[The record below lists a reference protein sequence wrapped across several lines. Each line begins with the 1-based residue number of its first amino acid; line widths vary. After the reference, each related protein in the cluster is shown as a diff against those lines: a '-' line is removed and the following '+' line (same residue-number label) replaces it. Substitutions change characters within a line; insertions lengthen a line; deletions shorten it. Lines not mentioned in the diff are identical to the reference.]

1 MPWKGRPK
9 TFQDP
14 VAERRHAKARKCWL
28 DKEENRQSRR
38 DGTGFSPSL
47 SEPASV
53 RAHIAVHFPFPLIFP
68 RKTVIDALGSTN
80 VVCESDSI
88 TVPTG
93 GPSGSA

>member
-1 MPWKGRPK
+1 MESKLCK
-9 TFQDP
+9 TQP
-14 VAERRHAKARKCWL
+14 RSGGMGKHRSAGWT
-28 DKEENRQSRR
+28 KEENRESRG
-38 DGTGFSPSL
+38 DGPRLSPRL
-47 SEPASV
+47 SAPASV